1 MHIEIIPNRTSPPAI
16 LLRETFREDGKV
28 KKRTL
33 ANLSDLPMD
42 QVEAIRRV
50 LKGERLVP
58 PESVF
63 EISRSLHHGHV
74 EAVMAAM
81 QRLGMEGLLASR
93 PSRERTLALALIAV
107 HVLAPQSKLATTRWW
122 HTTSLPQLLGVADAT
137 ETDLYGAMDWLLAH
151 QDTIEAKL
159 AKRHLKNDG
168 MALYDLSS
176 SYVEGKCCPLAARGH
191 NRDGKTGK
199 LQVNYG
205 LLTDG
210 DGLPVAVS
218 VLPGNAGD
226 APTFMPQVKKIR
238 ERFGIE
244 RIVIAGDRGML
255 TSTQVKELRKLD
267 GIDWVGAL
275 RPEGIQKL
283 LSAGKIQMEL
293 FDDRNL
299 FEVSH
304 PDFPDER
311 LIVCRNPDLA
321 RMRAHKRKD
330 LIAATQ
336 KELEKLQTMVAAGRL
351 KGKDKIG
358 LRIGRVI
365 NKFKVA
371 KHFTLNIRDDAFDLA
386 INETAVAEEARMDG
400 LYVVRTSVPAKRL
413 SADDAVRSYK
423 SLAKVERAF
432 RSMKTLDLHVR
443 PIHHHLEDRVKA
455 HIFLCMLA
463 YYVQWHMAEAWRPLL
478 FSDEDQAAK
487 ATRDPVAPAQRSKAA
502 KAKVASQETS
512 DGAPVHSFRTLLSS
526 LSTVVRNTCR
536 RQGAPTSELTF
547 EMNTTPSDHQRKA
560 LELIRSIQV

>member
-1 MHIEIIPNRTSPPAI
+1 
-16 LLRETFREDGKV
+16 
-28 KKRTL
+28 
-33 ANLSDLPMD
+33 
-42 QVEAIRRV
+42 
-50 LKGERLVP
+50 
-58 PESVF
+58 
-63 EISRSLHHGHV
+63 
-74 EAVMAAM
+74 
-81 QRLGMEGLLASR
+81 
-93 PSRERTLALALIAV
+93 
-107 HVLAPQSKLATTRWW
+107 
-122 HTTSLPQLLGVADAT
+122 
-137 ETDLYGAMDWLLAH
+137 
-151 QDTIEAKL
+151 
-159 AKRHLKNDG
+159 

-176 SYVEGKCCPLAARGH
+176 SYVEGRCCPLAARGH
-191 NRDGKTGK
+191 NRDGKVGK
-199 LQVNYG
+199 LQINYG

-210 DGLPVAVS
+210 DGRPVAVS

-226 APTFMPQVKKIR
+226 APTFMPQVEMIR

-293 FDDRNL
+293 FDERNL
-299 FEVSH
+299 FEVTH

-330 LIAATQ
+330 LLAATRA
-336 KELEKLQTMVAAGRL
+336 ELEKLQAMVAAGKL

-358 LRIGRVI
+358 LRIGRVV
-365 NKFKVA
+365 NKYKVA
-371 KHFTLNIRDDAFDLA
+371 KHFTLDIRDDAFDLA
-386 INETAVAEEARMDG
+386 INEATVTEEARMDG
-400 LYVVRTSVPAKRL
+400 LYVVRTSVPAKRM

-423 SLAKVERAF
+423 SLGKVERAF

-443 PIHHHLEDRVKA
+443 PIHHHLEDRVRA

-478 FSDEDQAAK
+478 FADEDQAAK
-487 ATRDPVAPAQRSKAA
+487 ATRDPVTPAQRSKAA
-502 KAKVASQETS
+502 KAKVASRETS
-512 DGAPVHSFRTLLSS
+512 DGAPVHSLRTLLSS

-536 RQGAPTSELTF
+536 RQGAPATEPTF
-547 EMNTTPSDHQRKA
+547 EMNTTPTDEQRKA
-560 LELIRSIQV
+560 LELIRGIQV

>member
-63 EISRSLHHGHV
+63 EIVRSVHHGHV
-74 EAVMAAM
+74 EAVLAAM
-81 QRLGMEGLLASR
+81 QRLGLESLLASR
-93 PSRERTLALALIAV
+93 PSRERTLAMALIAV
-107 HVLAPQSKLATTRWW
+107 RVLAPQSKLATTRWW
-122 HTTSLPQLLGVADAT
+122 HTTSLPQQLGVADAT
-137 ETDLYGAMDWLLAH
+137 EADLYAAMDWLLAH

-176 SYVEGKCCPLAARGH
+176 SYVEGRCCPLAARGH
-191 NRDGKTGK
+191 NRDGKVGK
-199 LQVNYG
+199 LQINYG

-210 DGLPVAVS
+210 DGRPVAVS

-226 APTFMPQVKKIR
+226 APTFMPQVEMIR

-293 FDDRNL
+293 FDERNL

-330 LIAATQ
+330 LLAATRA
-336 KELEKLQTMVAAGRL
+336 ELERLQTMVAAGKL

-358 LRIGRVI
+358 LRIGRVV
-365 NKFKVA
+365 NKYKVA
-371 KHFTLNIRDDAFDLA
+371 KHFTLDIRDDAFDLA
-386 INETAVAEEARMDG
+386 INEATVTEEARLDG
-400 LYVVRTSVPAKRL
+400 LYVVRTSVPAKRM

-423 SLAKVERAF
+423 SLGKVERAF

-443 PIHHHLEDRVKA
+443 PIHHHLEDRVRA

-478 FSDEDQAAK
+478 FADEDQAAK
-487 ATRDPVAPAQRSKAA
+487 ATRDPVAPAQRSMAA
-502 KAKVASQETS
+502 KAKVASRETS
-512 DGAPVHSFRTLLSS
+512 DGTPVHSLRTLLSS
-526 LSTVVRNTCR
+526 LSTLVQNTCR
-536 RQGAPTSELTF
+536 RQGAPATEPTF
-547 EMNTTPSDHQRKA
+547 EMNTTPTDEQRKA
-560 LELIRSIQV
+560 LELIRGIQV

>member
-63 EISRSLHHGHV
+63 EIVRSVHHGHV
-74 EAVMAAM
+74 EAVLAAM
-81 QRLGMEGLLASR
+81 QRLGLESLLASR
-93 PSRERTLALALIAV
+93 PSRERTLAMALIAV
-107 HVLAPQSKLATTRWW
+107 RVLAPQSKLATTRWW
-122 HTTSLPQLLGVADAT
+122 HTTSLPQQLGVADAT
-137 ETDLYGAMDWLLAH
+137 EADLYAAMDWLLAH

-176 SYVEGKCCPLAARGH
+176 SYVEGRCCPLAARGH
-191 NRDGKTGK
+191 NRDGKVGK
-199 LQVNYG
+199 LQINYG

-210 DGLPVAVS
+210 DGRPVAVS

-226 APTFMPQVKKIR
+226 APTFMPQVETIR

-293 FDDRNL
+293 FDERNL

-330 LIAATQ
+330 LLAATRA
-336 KELEKLQTMVAAGRL
+336 ELEKLQAMVAAGKL

-358 LRIGRVI
+358 LRIGRVV
-365 NKFKVA
+365 NKYKVA
-371 KHFTLNIRDDAFDLA
+371 KHFTLDIRDDAFDLA
-386 INETAVAEEARMDG
+386 INEANVTEEARMDG
-400 LYVVRTSVPAKRL
+400 LYVVRTSVPAKRM

-423 SLAKVERAF
+423 SLGKVERAF

-443 PIHHHLEDRVKA
+443 PIHHHLEDRVRA

-478 FSDEDQAAK
+478 FADEDQAAK

-502 KAKVASQETS
+502 KAKVASRETS
-512 DGAPVHSFRTLLSS
+512 HGTPVHSFRTLLSS

-536 RQGAPTSELTF
+536 RQGAPATEPTF
-547 EMNTTPSDHQRKA
+547 EMNTTPTDEQRKA
-560 LELIRSIQV
+560 LELIQGIQV

>member
-63 EISRSLHHGHV
+63 EIVRSVHHGHV
-74 EAVMAAM
+74 EAVLAAM
-81 QRLGMEGLLASR
+81 QRLGLESLLASR
-93 PSRERTLALALIAV
+93 PSRERTLAMALIAV
-107 HVLAPQSKLATTRWW
+107 RVLAPQSKLATTRWW
-122 HTTSLPQLLGVADAT
+122 HTTSLPQQLGVADAT
-137 ETDLYGAMDWLLAH
+137 EADLYAAMDWLLAH

-159 AKRHLKNDG
+159 AKRHLRNDG

-176 SYVEGKCCPLAARGH
+176 SYVEGRCCPLAARGH
-191 NRDGKTGK
+191 NRDGKVGK
-199 LQVNYG
+199 LQINYG

-210 DGLPVAVS
+210 DGRPVAVS

-226 APTFMPQVKKIR
+226 APTFMPQVEMIR

-293 FDDRNL
+293 FDERNL

-330 LIAATQ
+330 LLAATRA
-336 KELEKLQTMVAAGRL
+336 ELERLQAMVAVGKL

-358 LRIGRVI
+358 LRIGRVV
-365 NKFKVA
+365 NKHKVA
-371 KHFTLNIRDDAFDLA
+371 KHFTLDIRDDAFDLA
-386 INETAVAEEARMDG
+386 INEANVTEEARMDG
-400 LYVVRTSVPAKRL
+400 LYVVRTSVPAKRM

-423 SLAKVERAF
+423 SLGKVERAF

-443 PIHHHLEDRVKA
+443 PIHHHLEDRVRA

-478 FSDEDQAAK
+478 FADEDQAAK

-502 KAKVASQETS
+502 KAKVASRETC
-512 DGAPVHSFRTLLSS
+512 DGAPVHSLRTLLSS

-536 RQGAPTSELTF
+536 RQGAPATEPTF
-547 EMNTTPSDHQRKA
+547 EMNTTPTDEQRKA
-560 LELIRSIQV
+560 LELIRGIQV

>member
-63 EISRSLHHGHV
+63 EIVRSVHHGHV
-74 EAVMAAM
+74 EAVLAAM
-81 QRLGMEGLLASR
+81 QRLGLESLLASR
-93 PSRERTLALALIAV
+93 PSRERTLAMALIAV
-107 HVLAPQSKLATTRWW
+107 RVLAPQSKLATTRWW
-122 HTTSLPQLLGVADAT
+122 HTTSLPQQLGVADAT
-137 ETDLYGAMDWLLAH
+137 EADLYAAMDWLLAH

-159 AKRHLKNDG
+159 AKRHLRNDG

-176 SYVEGKCCPLAARGH
+176 SYVEGRCCPLAARGH
-191 NRDGKTGK
+191 NRDGKVGK
-199 LQVNYG
+199 LQINYG

-210 DGLPVAVS
+210 DGRPVAVS

-226 APTFMPQVKKIR
+226 APTFMPQVEMIR

-293 FDDRNL
+293 FDERNL

-330 LIAATQ
+330 LLAATRA
-336 KELEKLQTMVAAGRL
+336 ELERLQAMVAVGKL

-358 LRIGRVI
+358 LRIGRVV
-365 NKFKVA
+365 NKHKVA
-371 KHFTLNIRDDAFDLA
+371 KHFTLDIRDDAFDLA
-386 INETAVAEEARMDG
+386 INEATVTEEARMDG
-400 LYVVRTSVPAKRL
+400 LYVVRTSVPAKRM

-423 SLAKVERAF
+423 SLGKVERAF

-443 PIHHHLEDRVKA
+443 PIHHHLEDRVRA

-478 FSDEDQAAK
+478 FADEDQAAK

-502 KAKVASQETS
+502 KAKVASRETC
-512 DGAPVHSFRTLLSS
+512 DGAPVHSLRTLLSS

-536 RQGAPTSELTF
+536 RQGAPATEPTF
-547 EMNTTPSDHQRKA
+547 EMNTTPTDEQRKA
-560 LELIRSIQV
+560 LELIRGIQV

>member
-1 MHIEIIPNRTSPPAI
+1 MHIDIIPNRTSPPAV
-16 LLRETFREDGKV
+16 LLRRSYREDGKV
-28 KKRTL
+28 KKDTL
-33 ANLSDLPMD
+33 ANLSELPME
-42 QVEAIRRV
+42 QVLDIRRI

-63 EISRSLHHGHV
+63 EVTRSVHHGHV
-74 EAVMAAM
+74 EAVLTTME
-81 QRLGMEGLLASR
+81 RLGLEKLLAAR
-93 PSRERTLALALIAV
+93 PSPERSLALALIAV
-107 HVLAPQSKLATTRWW
+107 RVLAPQSKLATTRWW
-122 HTTSLPQLLGVADAT
+122 HTTSLPQTLGVAEAT
-137 ETDLYGAMDWLLAH
+137 EADLYRAMDWLLEH

-176 SYVEGKCCPLAARGH
+176 SYFEGKHCPLAARGH
-191 NRDGKTGK
+191 NRDGKVGK

-210 DGLPVAVS
+210 EGRPVAVS
-218 VLPGNAGD
+218 VLRGNTAD
-226 APTFMPQVKKIR
+226 APTFLPQVELVR

-255 TSTQVKELRKLD
+255 TSTQIRELKKLE
-267 GIDWVGAL
+267 GIDWIGAL

-283 LSAGKIQMEL
+283 VSAGKIQMEL
-293 FDDRNL
+293 FDERNL
-299 FEVSH
+299 FEVTH

-321 RMRAHKRKD
+321 KMRAHKRQD
-330 LIAATQ
+330 LLAATCA
-336 KELEKLQTMVAAGRL
+336 ELQKLQAMANARKI

-365 NKFKVA
+365 NKYKVA
-371 KHFTLNIRDDAFDLA
+371 KHVTLDIRDDAFDFA
-386 INETAVAEEARMDG
+386 VNEVSVREEARLDG

-413 SADDAVRSYK
+413 TTEDAVRGYK
-423 SLAKVERAF
+423 NLAKVERAF
-432 RSMKTLDLHVR
+432 RSMKTLDLNVR
-443 PIHHHLEDRVKA
+443 PIHHHLEDRVRA

-502 KAKVASQETS
+502 KKKIARRTTE
-512 DGAPVHSFRTLLSS
+512 DGAPIHSFRTLLDS
-526 LSTVVRNTCR
+526 LSTLVRNTCR
-536 RQGAPTSELTF
+536 RQGAPEAEASF
-547 EMNTTPSDHQRKA
+547 EMNTLPTLDQRKA
-560 LELIRSIQV
+560 LELLRGIHV